1 MDTGPVDSAV
11 EPTPAPQSPVVVA
24 VAKQTDGSYWVTVTH
39 FLAGATFQ
47 WWIAL
52 DQADEAASSLYTNIR
67 DAAAQGR
74 RERSGLVVAKS
85 GFMGSNGRPKRERG
99 KR

>member
-1 MDTGPVDSAV
+1 MDTGPVDPVSDA
-11 EPTPAPQSPVVVA
+11 PAPQSPVVVA
-24 VAKQTDGSYWVTVTH
+24 TQKQADGSYWVTVTH
-39 FLAGATFQ
+39 FFPGGTFQ
-47 WWIAL
+47 WVL
-52 DQADEAASSLYTNIR
+52 SVDQAEAAAAQLYTNIR

-74 RERSGLVVAKS
+74 RERSGLVVANS